1 MQKASDEAF
10 RESRRKVSWID
21 LLFGAKARITW
32 TISIGCAIHAFG
44 WFLVS
49 TIMPS
54 VILQLGK
61 PQLLSWGTTAF
72 LALSIPGSASAGYL
86 KGRFGIRPVL
96 MVAAMIVIAA
106 TSLGLVAPNM
116 TVFLLARAV
125 QGLGDGMVLAF
136 CYIIVSEAMEPQEMN
151 PAFGILAVVWAVAT
165 LIGPGLGGLLTDWF
179 SWRMAFMPM
188 LVLSLLL
195 LLLVATERRIERA
208 AARDGTGL
216 PLGRLATLAIAIGAV
231 SVAGA
236 GETGIFAVLLIAA
249 ALALVLY
256 CFHLDHHSTQRLF
269 PRHLLSLRRVSIL
282 GVWILGFMF
291 AADSGPP
298 IYMAYFIQV
307 GHGTS
312 VFFAGQFAAIT
323 ALAWSVAAI
332 AVSHR
337 GGSFGRAMLLTGPAC
352 LLAGFAAL
360 FFWQHLPLPLSGL
373 ALAVIGAGFG
383 LSYAFFTEQIIAHA
397 PEEERDLTAGAIP
410 TLESTCAAFG
420 AAIAGLLG
428 NVAGF
433 GGFGAHDIP
442 PAVPMT
448 VFGSSALGSALI
460 LFCAWRF
467 WRGIRI
473 ATRPAS
479 AELRQADS
487 EREMCR

>member
-1 MQKASDEAF
+1 MLVASDEKLQ
-10 RESRRKVSWID
+10 ETRRKVSWID
-21 LLFGAKARITW
+21 LLFGSKARITW

-86 KGRFGIRPVL
+86 KNRFGIRPVL
-96 MVAAMIVIAA
+96 MGAALTVIAA

-116 TVFLLARAV
+116 TVFLLARAI

-136 CYIIVSEAMEPQEMN
+136 CYIIVSEALEPQEMN

-188 LVLSLLL
+188 LVLSVLLL
-195 LLLVATERRIERA
+195 ILVASERRI
-208 AARDGTGL
+208 ARPAVSDKAGL
-216 PLGRLATLAIAIGAV
+216 PLGRLATLALAIGAV

-236 GETGIFAVLLIAA
+236 GETGAFAVVLLAA
-249 ALALVLY
+249 ALALILY
-256 CFHLDHHSTQRLF
+256 CFRLDHRSAQRLF
-269 PRHLLSLRRVSIL
+269 PQHLLSLRRISAL
-282 GVWILGFMF
+282 GIWILGFMF

-298 IYMAYFIQV
+298 IYMTYFVQV

-323 ALAWSVAAI
+323 ALAWSVSAI

-337 GGSFGRAMLLTGPAC
+337 GGRFGRAMLLTGPSC
-352 LLAGFAAL
+352 LLIGFTAL
-360 FFWQHLPLPLSGL
+360 TLWQHLPLPLSGI
-373 ALAVIGAGFG
+373 ALMVIGSGFG

-397 PEEERDLTAGAIP
+397 PENERDVTAGAIP
-410 TLESTCAAFG
+410 TLESICAAFG
-420 AAIAGLLG
+420 AATAGLLG
-428 NVAGF
+428 NLAGF
-433 GGFGAHDIP
+433 GGFGASDIP
-442 PAVPMT
+442 PAVPLT
-448 VFGSSALGSALI
+448 VFGASALGSAFI
-460 LFCAWRF
+460 LYCAWRF
-467 WRGIRI
+467 WRQVR
-473 ATRPAS
+473 AMPRS
-479 AELRQADS
+479 
-487 EREMCR
+487 

>member
-1 MQKASDEAF
+1 MLVASDEKLQ
-10 RESRRKVSWID
+10 ETRRKVSWID
-21 LLFGAKARITW
+21 LLFGSKARITW

-86 KGRFGIRPVL
+86 KNRFGIRPVL
-96 MVAAMIVIAA
+96 MGAALTVIAA

-136 CYIIVSEAMEPQEMN
+136 CYIIVSEALEPQEMN

-188 LVLSLLL
+188 LLLSV
-195 LLLVATERRIERA
+195 LLLVLVASERRI
-208 AARDGTGL
+208 ARPAVSDKAGL
-216 PLGRLATLAIAIGAV
+216 PLGRLTTLALAIGAV

-236 GETGIFAVLLIAA
+236 GETGAFAVVLLAA
-249 ALALVLY
+249 ALALILY
-256 CFHLDHHSTQRLF
+256 CFRLDHRSAQRLF
-269 PRHLLSLRRVSIL
+269 PQHLLSLRRISAL
-282 GVWILGFMF
+282 GIWILGFMF

-298 IYMAYFIQV
+298 IYMTYFVQV

-323 ALAWSVAAI
+323 ALAWSVSAI

-337 GGSFGRAMLLTGPAC
+337 GGRFGRAMLLTGPSC
-352 LLAGFAAL
+352 LLIGFAAL
-360 FFWQHLPLPLSGL
+360 TLWQHLPLPLSGI
-373 ALAVIGAGFG
+373 ALVVIGSGFG

-397 PEEERDLTAGAIP
+397 PESERDVTAGAIP
-410 TLESTCAAFG
+410 TLESICAAFG
-420 AAIAGLLG
+420 AATAGLLG
-428 NVAGF
+428 NLAGF
-433 GGFGAHDIP
+433 GGFGANDIP
-442 PAVPMT
+442 PAVPLT
-448 VFGSSALGSALI
+448 VFGASALGSAFI
-460 LFCAWRF
+460 LYCAWRF
-467 WRGIRI
+467 WRQVRD
-473 ATRPAS
+473 AALMS
-479 AELRQADS
+479 L
-487 EREMCR
+487 CR